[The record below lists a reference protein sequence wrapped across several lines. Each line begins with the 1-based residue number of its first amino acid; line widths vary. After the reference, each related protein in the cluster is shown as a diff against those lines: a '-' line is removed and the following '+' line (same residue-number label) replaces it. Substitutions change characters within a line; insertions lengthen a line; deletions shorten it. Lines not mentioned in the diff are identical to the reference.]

1 MFAKLQRAL
10 LFPAGDRIPACRAG
24 DDVSGLT
31 RWWLRTDEGPVE
43 AWWLPALSGEGPR
56 PAIFFAHGN
65 GELIDDWPL
74 PMRAFRERG
83 CHVLLAEYRGY
94 GRSAGSASEETVR
107 EDFVRLYDRMR
118 ALPEV
123 DAEACV
129 LMGRSLGGGAVCQ
142 VFAERDAHA
151 LVLMSTF
158 TSVTALAAHLF
169 HLPARFVVDR
179 FDSASVLRQKPARAL
194 HVHGRRDELIPFAHG
209 QALAEITGGA
219 LLADDGGHN
228 DCPLDWARFVDRV
241 LEYVGDTRC

>member
-10 LFPAGDRIPACRAG
+10 LFPARDRVPACRAG
-24 DDVSGLT
+24 DDVPGLE

-43 AWWLPALSGEGPR
+43 AWWLPARAGDGPR

-74 PMRAFRERG
+74 PMQAFRDRG
-83 CHVLLAEYRGY
+83 FHILLAEYRGY
-94 GRSAGSASEETVR
+94 GRSEGNSTEEIVR

-123 DAEACV
+123 DASACV

-142 VFAERDAHA
+142 VFRERDARA

-158 TSVTALAAHLF
+158 TSVTDLAGHLF
-169 HLPARFVVDR
+169 RLPARFVVDR
-179 FDSASVLRQKPARAL
+179 FDSAAVLRRKRARAV
-194 HVHGRRDELIPFAHG
+194 HVHGRRDELVPFAHAE
-209 QALAEITGGA
+209 ALAAITGGP
-219 LLADDGGHN
+219 LFADDGGHN
-228 DCPLDWARFVDRV
+228 DCPLDWARFVNRIV
-241 LEYVGDTRC
+241 EYVGAGEC